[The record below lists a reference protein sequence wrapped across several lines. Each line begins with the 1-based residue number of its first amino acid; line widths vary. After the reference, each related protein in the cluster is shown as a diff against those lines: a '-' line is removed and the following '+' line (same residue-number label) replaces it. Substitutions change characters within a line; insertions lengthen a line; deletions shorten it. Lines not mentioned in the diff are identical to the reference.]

1 MTKNFNVTGTLEST
15 LKTVKTMPDGI
26 TVHGLIRED
35 GTGLESITKI
45 DSKLSAIM
53 TDEVWV
59 DLKNADVI
67 YQSSDSNI
75 AAVDANGIVTSGV
88 TEGIATITASVT
100 VNGITKSDSYT
111 VVNELKIRPSME
123 EIAAAKANLK
133 TAYDKLPRQA
143 YSESNLAKI
152 DDIYNNAVSALDAVT
167 TKDDLST
174 TLAKAINDLNSI
186 PMDNLKND
194 YSIISENP
202 KYIEKGVID
211 YREDG
216 IPMLWTEQPELLRTL
231 LHIQEYSFKLTIK
244 MAMLLIIQN
253 LFGRYRN
260 LTTQSEKL
268 PTLTARQVFLLYT
281 ETE

>member
-133 TAYDKLPRQA
+133 TAYM
-143 YSESNLAKI
+143 
-152 DDIYNNAVSALDAVT
+152 
-167 TKDDLST
+167 
-174 TLAKAINDLNSI
+174 INFPDRLILNRI
-186 PMDNLKND
+186 LQ
-194 YSIISENP
+194 
-202 KYIEKGVID
+202 
-211 YREDG
+211 R
-216 IPMLWTEQPELLRTL
+216 
-231 LHIQEYSFKLTIK
+231 LTIFT
-244 MAMLLIIQN
+244 I
-253 LFGRYRN
+253 
-260 LTTQSEKL
+260 TQFPL
-268 PTLTARQVFLLYT
+268 
-281 ETE
+281 